1 MEVKILGKLWRSETS
16 LFTLRVLHL
25 KNIFR
30 KFINSIKQGFGFIAF
45 LYQIRKYI
53 NLYRCMTQRMVP
65 GSDIKY
71 VNVFKVN

>member
-1 MEVKILGKLWRSETS
+1 MEIKMLGKLWRSETS

-53 NLYRCMTQRMVP
+53 NLYR
-65 GSDIKY
+65 
-71 VNVFKVN
+71 